1 MKLKRLVSAVLAI
14 GMALTI
20 LPTAA
25 FAETPHVTNVKFNGE
40 EVDTTGTTETPNP
53 VRPGYTTYT
62 AGGSNWQWVYHG
74 ACYMLTFG
82 NAILAP
88 ESTEDHVEN
97 PIKCQVYAG
106 GGSIENGTFEQR
118 VVLGGCKVNGEN
130 YYQIENRNGNVDK
143 TVENAF
149 INIYQSNNPNTVLK
163 NSIVYGN
170 VKMTQGTIES
180 GIICNIPDNTN
191 VTVGSYQTLTAEGGI
206 ITPVMSGSIPA
217 DVKFMGKAYIVG
229 NQNLTTTFTIK
240 PASPTFAKWD
250 YDKAAIEAAGGNIIE
265 DENAHSLTVTMPAT
279 GNVDI
284 KAVMEPADLKVGVV
298 DGKTVPVYNGA
309 FYAGSDLDG
318 WHYDEKN
325 DTLTVYKD
333 GSIDL
338 GNNEVDWKIDNYG
351 IIEGGIFNYKNNLT
365 DSLTNEEG
373 ATIKGGTFNVIVENS
388 YGGTIDGGLFKN
400 NVRNYGVV
408 NGGTFMG
415 GYSNVAKTG
424 SLPDNSTVILSN
436 GYTYGGV
443 FNHSANFSHDNF
455 ANAQEGIKATWIT
468 LNNCTANG
476 ISGMVGI
483 VGNQTLTIEADT
495 ACTGWGVSTDADY
508 EEKVVKQIPTDN
520 ANTFTL
526 SLSGDDERN
535 VTLTALLKEG
545 YYRMNLVD
553 GTATN
558 ANGDKITS
566 AKVGDTVKLTAADAP
581 EGMVFDR
588 WEITPTNVELEL
600 KGGFEAGSATTSFV
614 MPAQT
619 LTIRAMYRMADV
631 EEPDVLGT
639 VAVVATAGVGAAVLG
654 WTGYNIA
661 ADLYA
666 QSILPEGT
674 AIPETKEALAVML
687 WQNAGKPEVA
697 AADGASLTES
707 EQAQQWVVA
716 NGLMENE
723 EDGTF
728 HPEKGVGKFAALNTI
743 KAQQEA
749 ANTQ

>member
-118 VVLGGCKVNGEN
+118 VVLGGCKVNGGN

-508 EEKVVKQIPTDN
+508 EEK
-520 ANTFTL
+520 L
-526 SLSGDDERN
+526 
-535 VTLTALLKEG
+535 
-545 YYRMNLVD
+545 
-553 GTATN
+553 
-558 ANGDKITS
+558 
-566 AKVGDTVKLTAADAP
+566 
-581 EGMVFDR
+581 
-588 WEITPTNVELEL
+588 
-600 KGGFEAGSATTSFV
+600 
-614 MPAQT
+614 
-619 LTIRAMYRMADV
+619 
-631 EEPDVLGT
+631 
-639 VAVVATAGVGAAVLG
+639 
-654 WTGYNIA
+654 
-661 ADLYA
+661 
-666 QSILPEGT
+666 
-674 AIPETKEALAVML
+674 
-687 WQNAGKPEVA
+687 
-697 AADGASLTES
+697 
-707 EQAQQWVVA
+707 
-716 NGLMENE
+716 
-723 EDGTF
+723 
-728 HPEKGVGKFAALNTI
+728 
-743 KAQQEA
+743 
-749 ANTQ
+749 

>member
-1 MKLKRLVSAVLAI
+1 MKQI
-14 GMALTI
+14 
-20 LPTAA
+20 P
-25 FAETPHVTNVKFNGE
+25 
-40 EVDTTGTTETPNP
+40 
-53 VRPGYTTYT
+53 
-62 AGGSNWQWVYHG
+62 
-74 ACYMLTFG
+74 
-82 NAILAP
+82 LAP
-88 ESTEDHVEN
+88 
-97 PIKCQVYAG
+97 
-106 GGSIENGTFEQR
+106 
-118 VVLGGCKVNGEN
+118 
-130 YYQIENRNGNVDK
+130 
-143 TVENAF
+143 
-149 INIYQSNNPNTVLK
+149 
-163 NSIVYGN
+163 
-170 VKMTQGTIES
+170 
-180 GIICNIPDNTN
+180 
-191 VTVGSYQTLTAEGGI
+191 VG
-206 ITPVMSGSIPA
+206 
-217 DVKFMGKAYIVG
+217 
-229 NQNLTTTFTIK
+229 
-240 PASPTFAKWD
+240 
-250 YDKAAIEAAGGNIIE
+250 
-265 DENAHSLTVTMPAT
+265 
-279 GNVDI
+279 
-284 KAVMEPADLKVGVV
+284 
-298 DGKTVPVYNGA
+298 
-309 FYAGSDLDG
+309 
-318 WHYDEKN
+318 
-325 DTLTVYKD
+325 
-333 GSIDL
+333 
-338 GNNEVDWKIDNYG
+338 
-351 IIEGGIFNYKNNLT
+351 
-365 DSLTNEEG
+365 
-373 ATIKGGTFNVIVENS
+373 
-388 YGGTIDGGLFKN
+388 
-400 NVRNYGVV
+400 
-408 NGGTFMG
+408 
-415 GYSNVAKTG
+415 
-424 SLPDNSTVILSN
+424 
-436 GYTYGGV
+436 
-443 FNHSANFSHDNF
+443 
-455 ANAQEGIKATWIT
+455 
-468 LNNCTANG
+468 
-476 ISGMVGI
+476 
-483 VGNQTLTIEADT
+483 
-495 ACTGWGVSTDADY
+495 GVSTDADY